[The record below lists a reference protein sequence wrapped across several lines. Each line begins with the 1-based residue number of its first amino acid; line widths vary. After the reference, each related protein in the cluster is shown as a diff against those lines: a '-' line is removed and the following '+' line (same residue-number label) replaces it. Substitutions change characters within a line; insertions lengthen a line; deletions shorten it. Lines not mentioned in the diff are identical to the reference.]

1 MSQVW
6 HHFVCTLTMH
16 LDVIHLRCYS
26 MPWCSLLP
34 HVTSLIQSQM
44 HQIAKYICMIKK
56 WRHRLLFSL
65 KVHQLWSINDIQDR
79 KFLHISSTTQTH
91 SNTLLPFCLFL
102 LQLVSKKHTGGML
115 FSGENKEVATSFH
128 SSLSCRSE
136 LPNPPE
142 VADFFSL
149 SFLSCFLPTTEEEQP
164 RGVVKSYPRH
174 HCRWWKPPV
183 GPPFFSTEQPLS
195 HHPLVCV
202 TCSK

>member
-1 MSQVW
+1 MLGIYTRIDKALLWHFFMSQVW

-26 MPWCSLLP
+26 MPSCSLLP
-34 HVTSLIQSQM
+34 HVTFLIQSHM

-102 LQLVSKKHTGGML
+102 LQLKL
-115 FSGENKEVATSFH
+115 FSKLVYRMEGYKNVIQ
-128 SSLSCRSE
+128 R
-136 LPNPPE
+136 
-142 VADFFSL
+142 DD
-149 SFLSCFLPTTEEEQP
+149 
-164 RGVVKSYPRH
+164 
-174 HCRWWKPPV
+174 
-183 GPPFFSTEQPLS
+183 STVERLQTG
-195 HHPLVCV
+195 HQD
-202 TCSK
+202 T